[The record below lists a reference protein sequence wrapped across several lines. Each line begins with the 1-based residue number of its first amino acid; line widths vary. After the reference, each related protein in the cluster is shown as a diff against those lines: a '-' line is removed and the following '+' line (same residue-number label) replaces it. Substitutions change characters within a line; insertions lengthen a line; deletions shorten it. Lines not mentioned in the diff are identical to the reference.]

1 MINQNVY
8 IFDVDGTL
16 TPPRQK
22 INKQFA
28 SFFVSFCEQKPV
40 FLATGSDYKKVK
52 EQITKDIIS
61 KVDGIFTCMGNELW
75 VNDEKVYFKELKIP
89 AEVQLWLTGQ
99 LYESKYPKEKCGN
112 IHFEH
117 RTGMLNFSVVG
128 RDISKDIRSEY
139 SKWDKISK
147 EREKIVKNFNKL
159 FKHYNLEACIGGEIS
174 IDIQKIGSDKGQ
186 IFDYLSFYKTKV
198 FFGDKCKPSGNDYSL
213 YQKCEFKFS
222 VDNWLHTSS
231 ILKNIT

>member
-8 IFDVDGTL
+8 IFDIDGTL

-28 SFFVSFCEQKPV
+28 SFFASFCTQNAV

-52 EQITKDIIS
+52 EQITKNIIS

-117 RTGMLNFSVVG
+117 RTGMLNFSIVG

-139 SKWDKISK
+139 SNWDKISK

>member
-1 MINQNVY
+1 M
-8 IFDVDGTL
+8 
-16 TPPRQK
+16 
-22 INKQFA
+22 
-28 SFFVSFCEQKPV
+28 V
-40 FLATGSDYKKVK
+40 FLLVWVMSCG
-52 EQITKDIIS
+52 
-61 KVDGIFTCMGNELW
+61 

-128 RDISKDIRSEY
+128 RDIGKDIRSEY
-139 SKWDKISK
+139 SNWDKISK

>member
-139 SKWDKISK
+139 SNWDKISK

-174 IDIQKIGSDKGQ
+174 IDIQKTGSDKGQ

-213 YQKCEFKFS
+213 YHKCEFKFS
-222 VDNWLHTSS
+222 VDSWLHTSS

>member
-8 IFDVDGTL
+8 IFDIDGTL

-28 SFFVSFCEQKPV
+28 SFFASFCTQNAV

-52 EQITKDIIS
+52 EQITKNIIS

-139 SKWDKISK
+139 SNWDKISK

>member
-8 IFDVDGTL
+8 IFDIDGTL

-28 SFFVSFCEQKPV
+28 SFFASFCTQNAV

-52 EQITKDIIS
+52 EQITKNIIS

-117 RTGMLNFSVVG
+117 RTGMLNFSIVG

-139 SKWDKISK
+139 SNWDNISK
-147 EREKIVKNFNKL
+147 EREEIVKNFNKL
-159 FKHYNLEACIGGEIS
+159 FKHYSLEACIGGEIS
-174 IDIQKIGSDKGQ
+174 VDIQKIGSDKGQ

-198 FFGDKCKPSGNDYSL
+198 FFGDKCEPNGNDYSL
-213 YQKCEFKFS
+213 YQKCEFKFY
-222 VDNWLHTSS
+222 VDSWLHTSS

>member
-139 SKWDKISK
+139 SNWDKISK

>member
-1 MINQNVY
+1 MINQKVY

-28 SFFVSFCEQKPV
+28 SFFASFCEQKPV

-52 EQITKDIIS
+52 EQITPDIIS

-117 RTGMLNFSVVG
+117 RTGMLNFSVAG

-139 SKWDKISK
+139 SNWD
-147 EREKIVKNFNKL
+147 
-159 FKHYNLEACIGGEIS
+159 
-174 IDIQKIGSDKGQ
+174 
-186 IFDYLSFYKTKV
+186 
-198 FFGDKCKPSGNDYSL
+198 
-213 YQKCEFKFS
+213 
-222 VDNWLHTSS
+222 
-231 ILKNIT
+231 

>member
-139 SKWDKISK
+139 SNWDKSSK

>member
-1 MINQNVY
+1 MINQKVY

-28 SFFVSFCEQKPV
+28 SFFASFCEQKPV

-52 EQITKDIIS
+52 EQITPDIIS

-117 RTGMLNFSVVG
+117 RTGMLNFSVAG

-139 SKWDKISK
+139 SNWDKISK

>member
-8 IFDVDGTL
+8 IFDIDGTL

-28 SFFVSFCEQKPV
+28 SFFASFCTQNAV

-52 EQITKDIIS
+52 EQITKNIIS

-128 RDISKDIRSEY
+128 RDIGKDIRSEY
-139 SKWDKISK
+139 SNWDKISK

>member
-8 IFDVDGTL
+8 IFDIDGTL

-22 INKQFA
+22 INKQIASFFA
-28 SFFVSFCEQKPV
+28 SFCTQNAV

-52 EQITKDIIS
+52 EQITKNIIS

-128 RDISKDIRSEY
+128 RDIGKDIRSEY
-139 SKWDKISK
+139 SNWDKISK

>member
-139 SKWDKISK
+139 SNWDKISK

-174 IDIQKIGSDKGQ
+174 IDIQKTGSDKGQ

-222 VDNWLHTSS
+222 VDSWLHTSS

>member
-139 SKWDKISK
+139 SNWDKISK

-174 IDIQKIGSDKGQ
+174 IDIQKTGSDKGQ

>member
-22 INKQFA
+22 INTQFA
-28 SFFVSFCEQKPV
+28 FFFASFCEQKPV

-139 SKWDKISK
+139 SNWDKISK

-198 FFGDKCKPSGNDYSL
+198 FFGDKCKPSGNDHSL

-222 VDNWLHTSS
+222 VDSWLHTSS